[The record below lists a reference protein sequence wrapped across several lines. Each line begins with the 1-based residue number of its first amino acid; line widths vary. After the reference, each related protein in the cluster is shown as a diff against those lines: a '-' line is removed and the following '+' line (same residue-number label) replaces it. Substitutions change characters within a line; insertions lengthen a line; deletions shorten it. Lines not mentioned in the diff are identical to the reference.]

1 MSEKKPEIVFAPGCF
16 DNFDGTQE
24 ELQDMSAKE
33 LSKEF
38 EIKDFVSVM
47 GVTEDFVWYETD
59 RLMRDMMMWQS
70 RFRRMSETMEN
81 RHKEHLKI
89 IDGLLHEVK
98 KLKEELAKERQ

>member
-1 MSEKKPEIVFAPGCF
+1 MSE
-16 DNFDGTQE
+16 QE
-24 ELQDMSAKE
+24 NIQGESAKE

-47 GVTEDFVWYETD
+47 GVSEDFVWYETD
-59 RLMRDMMMWQS
+59 RLLRDMTMWQS

-89 IDGLLHEVK
+89 IDSLMQEIK
-98 KLKEELAKERQ
+98 KLKQELKDKQ

>member
-1 MSEKKPEIVFAPGCF
+1 MSS
-16 DNFDGTQE
+16 QE
-24 ELQDMSAKE
+24 DVQGKSAKE

-59 RLMRDMMMWQS
+59 RLLRDMTMWQS

-89 IDGLLHEVK
+89 IDGLMQEIK
-98 KLKEELAKERQ
+98 KLKQELKDKQ

>member
-1 MSEKKPEIVFAPGCF
+1 MS
-16 DNFDGTQE
+16 DQE
-24 ELQDMSAKE
+24 NIQGKSAKE

-47 GVTEDFVWYETD
+47 GITEDFVWYETD
-59 RLMRDMMMWQS
+59 RLLRDMTMWQS

-89 IDGLLHEVK
+89 IDSLMQEIK
-98 KLKEELAKERQ
+98 KLKQELKDKQ

>member
-1 MSEKKPEIVFAPGCF
+1 MS
-16 DNFDGTQE
+16 DQE
-24 ELQDMSAKE
+24 NIQGKSAKE

-59 RLMRDMMMWQS
+59 RLLRDMTMWQS

-89 IDGLLHEVK
+89 IDSLMQEIK
-98 KLKEELAKERQ
+98 KLKQELKDKQ